1 MQYINSN
8 LGIPIKASFADMMA
22 VNSYS
27 NASGDSV
34 SSLQS
39 KMRKIENDIRQLQ
52 VKKAKEDEKVRKEL
66 LKIEDAQKFIKKGKF
81 QQGNKMRNE
90 ADYAIREART
100 EMRSIDSQINLL
112 NIDYNDLKSQ
122 LEAMGGAPAPPPL
135 PPIPKPPIP
144 SVPPIG
150 GGAGSA
156 GLVPLPEGSTDN
168 SSSDSTAK
176 PKRNWVMIGGIG
188 LVAYVALAYFVNKVV
203 KPQ

>member
-1 MQYINSN
+1 MEYINSN
-8 LGIPIKASFADMMA
+8 LGIPILPKFTDMMNA
-22 VNSYS
+22 NGMA

-52 VKKAKEDEKVRKEL
+52 IKKAKEDEKVRKEL
-66 LKIEDAQKFIKKGKF
+66 LKIEDAQKYIKSGKF

-100 EMRSIDSQINLL
+100 EMRNIDSQINLL

-122 LEAMGGAPAPPPL
+122 LEAMGGTPAPPPS
-135 PPIPKPPIP
+135 PSIPKPPVP

-156 GLVPLPEGSTDN
+156 GLVPLPEGSADN

-188 LVAYVALAYFVNKVV
+188 LVAYVAVAYFVNKVV
-203 KPQ
+203 KPE

>member
-8 LGIPIKASFADMMA
+8 LGIPILPKFADMMS
-22 VNSYS
+22 VSGYS
-27 NASGDSV
+27 NASGDTV

-39 KMRKIENDIRQLQ
+39 KMRKIESDIRQLQ

-66 LKIEDAQKFIKKGKF
+66 VKIEEAQKYIKRAKF

-100 EMRSIDSQINLL
+100 EIQRIDSQINLL

-122 LEAMGGAPAPPPL
+122 LEAMGGAPVPPPS
-135 PPIPKPPIP
+135 IPKPSTPAP
-144 SVPPIG
+144 VVSG
-150 GGAGSA
+150 SASA
-156 GLVPLPEGSTDN
+156 GLVPLPDAGTDGAPTDGATGSL
-168 SSSDSTAK
+168 K
-176 PKRNWVMIGGIG
+176 KKNWPLYIGIG
-188 LVAYVALAYFVNKVV
+188 VAGYFALAYFMNKVV

>member
-8 LGIPIKASFADMMA
+8 LGIPVLPKFKDMMN
-22 VNSYS
+22 VSGYS

-39 KMRKIENDIRQLQ
+39 QMRKIESDIRQLQ

-66 LKIEDAQKFIKKGKF
+66 VKIEEAQKYIKRGKF

-100 EMRSIDSQINLL
+100 EIQRIDSQINLL

-122 LEAMGGAPAPPPL
+122 LEAMGGAPVPAPST
-135 PPIPKPPIP
+135 PKPPVP
-144 SVPPIG
+144 SVPPIVG
-150 GGAGSA
+150 GVVPPIDGGTGTTSQAGATNGSA
-156 GLVPLPEGSTDN
+156 DTGKSKINYPVVIIGS
-168 SSSDSTAK
+168 A
-176 PKRNWVMIGGIG
+176 VVLGI
-188 LVAYVALAYFVNKVV
+188 LYFAVIK
-203 KPQ
+203 